1 LRSSTT
7 RAARANRIA
16 PAFLPLISF
25 LLFLAASPPAH
36 AASSVRCDTLLG
48 WNGVAREGR
57 FAPLLVSVENSGAKL
72 QAVVR
77 VDMTWGG
84 LRGAVTQRS
93 FTRQAFLPGGAT
105 RRIPF
110 VVPMARGVRSLR
122 VAVSSNGAEVARQEM
137 DLRTL
142 ATTDRLVAGISS
154 ELSLDMV
161 SALSSPN
168 EAVRLV
174 YPRVDDLP
182 ESWAGYDAV
191 DMVVVHD
198 TAFQQLRA
206 AQVAALERWVVTG
219 GSLVFTGGTDA
230 LQHAG
235 AGLGRLLPVEVT
247 GLRERD
253 DLPSLAAFLG
263 LRRGPRGRMIIAASR
278 VTTGVVLSSQEGIP
292 IVVQRRLG
300 RGAVWFTA
308 FDPTLG
314 PLGSWEGSLALWRR
328 LAENDRQPVL
338 GAFAGSAVDDPWMRP
353 LLGNPPLGFPSSIAA
368 LAFVG
373 SYLVL
378 LAPLFAARFSRRFGT
393 RLRAVLLLCIVA
405 AAWCAG
411 WLLFNRELFRPDARM
426 LDAAR
431 VDMVSGDGMA
441 RVTEKIGLFAVRP
454 GSAALSLGAADVA
467 VDEAIRV
474 GVPARGVSAPNPG
487 FTVETSQ
494 ETILDSLSFGRFG
507 SRLLVLNAVIPMPF
521 EARVSGGEPSLTLA
535 VSNGSARLLRRCF
548 LLHAGRAYL
557 VGDVAPFETV
567 TRTFAMVEGLS
578 MSNPDAR
585 LRIAG
590 DARRASFLDQSEWPP
605 GKGRSRSSEGSS
617 LFAGWIDGPVIARA
631 LAGADRVPDR
641 PALSLIV
648 VEAR

>member
-1 LRSSTT
+1 VAS
-7 RAARANRIA
+7 
-16 PAFLPLISF
+16 LPLISF
-25 LLFLAASPPAH
+25 LFFLAATLPAQS
-36 AASSVRCDTLLG
+36 ASSVRCDTLLG
-48 WNGVAREGR
+48 WNGVIREGR
-57 FAPLLVSVENSGAKL
+57 FTPLLVSVENSGTKL

-77 VDMTWGG
+77 VEVTWGG
-84 LRGAVTQRS
+84 LRGFVAQRS

-110 VVPMARGVRSLR
+110 VVPLARGARSLR
-122 VAVSSNGAEVARQEM
+122 VAVTADGAELARQEV
-137 DLRTL
+137 DLRSL

-161 SALSSPN
+161 SALSGPN

-198 TAFQQLRA
+198 TAFQQLRS

-253 DLPSLAAFLG
+253 DLPSLSAFLG

-278 VTTGVVLSSQEGIP
+278 VTTGVVLSSQEGLP

-300 RGAVWFTA
+300 RGTIWFTA
-308 FDPTLG
+308 FDPTLA
-314 PLGSWEGSLALWRR
+314 PLDSWEGSLALWQR

-338 GAFAGSAVDDPWMRP
+338 GVFTAGAVDDPWMKT
-353 LLGNPPLGFPSSIAA
+353 LLGYPSLSFPSSLAV

-373 SYLVL
+373 GYLVL
-378 LAPLFAARFSRRFGT
+378 LAPLLAARFSRRFRT
-393 RLRAVLLLCIVA
+393 RLRAVLLLCVVA
-405 AAWCAG
+405 AAGCAG
-411 WLLFNRELFRPDARM
+411 WLLFNRELFRPDARA

-431 VDMVSGDGMA
+431 VDVVSGDGLA
-441 RVTEKIGLFAVRP
+441 RVTEKIGLFAVRA
-454 GSAALSLGAADVA
+454 GTAELSLGTADVA
-467 VDEAIRV
+467 VDEAIHM
-474 GVPARGVSAPNPG
+474 GVPTRGGSAPNPG
-487 FTVETSQ
+487 FAVDIGQ
-494 ETILDSLSFGRFG
+494 ETVLGGLSFGRFG
-507 SRLLVLNAVIPMPF
+507 SRLLVLNAVISMPL
-521 EARVSGGEPSLTLA
+521 EASVSGGEPSLTLT
-535 VSNGSARLLRRCF
+535 VSNGSARLMRRCF
-548 LLHAGRAYL
+548 LLRAGRGYL

-567 TRTFAMVEGLS
+567 TRTFATVDGLF
-578 MSNPDAR
+578 MSAPEAR

-590 DARRASFLDQSEWPP
+590 DARRALFLDQSEGEP
-605 GKGRSRSSEGSS
+605 GKGSS
-617 LFAGWIDGPVIARA
+617 LFAGWMDDPVIPLV
-631 LAGADRVPDR
+631 LAGAGWVPDR
-641 PALSLIV
+641 PALTLVV